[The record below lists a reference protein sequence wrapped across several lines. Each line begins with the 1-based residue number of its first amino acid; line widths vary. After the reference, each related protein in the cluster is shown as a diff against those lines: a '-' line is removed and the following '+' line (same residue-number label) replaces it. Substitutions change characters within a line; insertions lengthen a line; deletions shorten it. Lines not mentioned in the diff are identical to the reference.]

1 MTEQE
6 RREEVRRKVELRMAR
21 TREERIQQQ
30 FNERMARR
38 ARQWETRWPRR
49 REFALMAGVLV
60 GLTSFVFIFI
70 GLATSTGSGVDP
82 SPDFQKTQLSVS
94 TGDS

>member
-6 RREEVRRKVELRMAR
+6 RREEVRRKVELQVAK

-30 FNERMARR
+30 FDERMRRR
-38 ARQWETRWPRR
+38 ARQWETRWARR
-49 REFALMAGVLV
+49 REFALMAGWLA
-60 GLTSFVFIFI
+60 GLTSFVFIFL
-70 GLATSTGSGVDP
+70 GLATSAASSVAP
-82 SPDFQKTQLSVS
+82 APDFQKPQLPVS